1 MHKWHLVMTCPML
14 GHCSYEKQDG
24 KPIKWT
30 CDEEM
35 AYLHFYRE
43 DMLVRNVV
51 TTQLRNF
58 YAVTRKDYRLAQYR
72 L

>member
-1 MHKWHLVMTCPML
+1 
-14 GHCSYEKQDG
+14 
-24 KPIKWT
+24 
-30 CDEEM
+30 M